1 MVSNIGDVIVILDQN
16 GINQYKSPN
25 ITKLF
30 GWQPEELVGKS
41 TWDIV
46 HADDLE
52 AAKKFI
58 GNLSA
63 KPNATGTTEIRYKRM
78 DGNYVWIEITV
89 LNLLS
94 DPDIQGFL
102 GNYHDIS
109 DRKQIEFELINAK
122 DKAEESDRLKTAFLC
137 NMSHE
142 IRTPMNGILGFSS
155 LLSEPGLESEEQ
167 QEYIKLIHKCGDRML
182 NIISEIMD
190 ISKIESGLTEIRI
203 KEVNITKQLVS
214 VYKLL
219 KPDAEVKAINL
230 FIRDSLPMDDA
241 IIMTD
246 GGIFYVILTNLVKN
260 AIKYTDQGS
269 IEFGFNHIEINGS
282 NFLQFYV
289 KDTGIGIHKDRQEAI
304 FERFIQADIIDVE
317 ARQGAGLGLS
327 IAKAYVE
334 MLGGKIWVE
343 SEPGKGSC
351 FYFTLPY
358 NVEPEEKNVAVKV
371 VQQESFE
378 NHIYPEVLA
387 LKILIAEDDEVS
399 KTLFYKN
406 LKPFSK
412 QIIVTTTGL
421 GTIEACRNTK
431 DIDLILMDIRMPNL
445 NGYEATRQIRQFN
458 KDVVIIAQTSFGLSG
473 DREKAIEAGC
483 NDYIAKPINKD
494 ELLALIHKYFVR

>member
-1 MVSNIGDVIVILDQN
+1 
-16 GINQYKSPN
+16 
-25 ITKLF
+25 
-30 GWQPEELVGKS
+30 
-41 TWDIV
+41 
-46 HADDLE
+46 
-52 AAKKFI
+52 
-58 GNLSA
+58 
-63 KPNATGTTEIRYKRM
+63 
-78 DGNYVWIEITV
+78 
-89 LNLLS
+89 
-94 DPDIQGFL
+94 
-102 GNYHDIS
+102 
-109 DRKQIEFELINAK
+109 
-122 DKAEESDRLKTAFLC
+122 
-137 NMSHE
+137 
-142 IRTPMNGILGFSS
+142 
-155 LLSEPGLESEEQ
+155 
-167 QEYIKLIHKCGDRML
+167 
-182 NIISEIMD
+182 MD

-203 KEVNITKQLVS
+203 KEVNITKQLES

-230 FIRDSLPMDDA
+230 FIKDSLPMDDV

-246 GGIFYVILTNLVKN
+246 GEKLFGILSNLVKN
-260 AIKYTDQGS
+260 AIKYTDKGS
-269 IEFGFNHIEINGS
+269 VEFGYGSTISLTKLNEI
-282 NFLQFYV
+282 QFYV
-289 KDTGIGIHKDRQEAI
+289 KDTGIGIPKDRQQAI
-304 FERFIQADIIDVE
+304 FDRFIQADIADIE

-327 IAKAYVE
+327 IAQAYVE

-343 SEPGKGSC
+343 SEQGKGSC
-351 FYFTLPY
+351 FYFTIPY
-358 NVEPEEKNVAVKV
+358 SVEPEEKNVAAKV

-483 NDYIAKPINKD
+483 NDYIAKPIDKD